1 MLSILAL
8 GFLIGMQHALEAD
21 HVAAVAS
28 LAGEERSLR
37 RMVRHGAV
45 WGFGHALTLCA
56 FAGAV
61 LLLGAAL
68 PVGLAE
74 TLEAAVGGLLILLGG
89 WVLLRLVRDRVHFHA
104 HRHGD
109 GTVHVHAHSHAG
121 DRRPHEPA
129 HHQHAHP
136 SGLPVRTFLVG
147 MTHGLAGSAA
157 ILVLTAASVGA
168 IPLGL
173 LYIAVFGAGSIV
185 GMAALSAVI
194 AIPLGYSARLFTW
207 GNRALRGA
215 IGAATVG
222 LGVLI
227 LYEHGSALWA

>member
-8 GFLIGMQHALEAD
+8 GFLLGMQHALEAD

-28 LAGEERSLR
+28 LASEERSLR
-37 RMVRHGAV
+37 RAVRLGAV
-45 WGFGHALTLCA
+45 WGFGHALTLSA

-61 LLLGAAL
+61 VLLGAAL
-68 PVGLAE
+68 PARLAE
-74 TLEAAVGGLLILLGG
+74 SLESAVGVLLVLLGG
-89 WVLLRLVRDRVHFHA
+89 WVLWCLARDRVHFHA

-121 DRRPHEPA
+121 ERLPHDPTA
-129 HHQHAHP
+129 HLHAHP
-136 SGLPVRTFLVG
+136 RGLPVRSFLVG

-157 ILVLTAASVGA
+157 ILVLTAASVGTV
-168 IPLGL
+168 PLGL
-173 LYIAVFGAGSIV
+173 LYIAVFGFGSIV

-194 AIPLGYSARLFTW
+194 AIPLGYSARFITW

-227 LYEHGSALWA
+227 LLEHGSDLWT